1 MATPTYT
8 PIESKTLGSS
18 ASSVTFTSIPSTY
31 TDLVLIVNGGTS
43 SGSNSLYMRFN
54 NDSTSIYSTTYMYG
68 NGSSATPGRLTTR
81 DAAAIG
87 YFVAPGTGNEFNSI
101 VHIQN
106 YANTNVYKTVL
117 DRANSTS
124 GTYPGAEA
132 SVSLWRST
140 AAINRIDVL
149 ISSNTINAGTTLTLY
164 GISNAGDDSPK
175 ANGGDVYSDASYW
188 YHVFPM
194 SANFVP
200 NQSLTAD
207 ILCIAGGGGGGGDN
221 LGNSGGGGGAGGLLA
236 FSSQSLTAT
245 NYTVVV
251 GGGGRGNLPSG
262 GARGNTGG
270 DSRFGA
276 LTVALGGGGGG
287 TQGGT
292 NSGGNG
298 GNGGGGTYNGGGGG
312 SGSQGNNGGSGSTT
326 DGGSGGGGGAG
337 AAGGNGNSTG
347 PYYSGDG
354 GIGTSTYSSWG
365 LATATGENISG
376 TVYYA
381 GGGGG
386 GTNNGHAKPGGLGGG
401 GGDGFYNVKVARAG
415 LPATG
420 GGGSG
425 GGGGGAGSTNG
436 GSGVVIVRYLKA

>member
-43 SGSNSLYMRFN
+43 SGSNALYMRFN

-68 NGSSATPGRLTTR
+68 NGSSTAPGRLTTR

-87 YFVAPGTGNEFNSI
+87 YYVEPGTGNEFNSI

-117 DRANSTS
+117 DRANSTA

-149 ISSNTINAGTTLTLY
+149 ISSNTINAGTTFTLY
-164 GISNAGDDSPK
+164 GIANAAIGAPK
-175 ANGGDVYSDASYW
+175 ATGGTITYDNTYYYHTFGASGT
-188 YHVFPM
+188 FTPQ
-194 SANFVP
+194 
-200 NQSLTAD
+200 QSLTAD
-207 ILCIAGGGGGGGDN
+207 ILVVAGGGGGGGA
-221 LGNSGGGGGAGGLLA
+221 GSSGTDGAGGGGAGGLLGFA
-236 FSSQSLTAT
+236 SQSLTAT
-245 NYTVVV
+245 GYTVTV
-251 GGGGRGNLPSG
+251 GSG
-262 GARGNTGG
+262 GAGVTNSSSRGATGG
-270 DSRFGA
+270 DSQFGA
-276 LTVALGGGGGG
+276 LTLVKGGGGGG
-287 TQGGT
+287 SDGTTTGATGGSGGGAGYNGTGGSPTSGQG
-292 NSGGNG
+292 NSGG
-298 GNGGGGTYNGGGGG
+298 TT
-312 SGSQGNNGGSGSTT
+312 SNNTP
-326 DGGSGGGGGAG
+326 GGGGGAG
-337 AAGGNGNSTG
+337 AAGSAGATASDGGNGG
-347 PYYSGDG
+347 VGV
-354 GIGTSTYSSWG
+354 STYSSYG
-365 LATATGENISG
+365 LVTGTGENVSG

-386 GTNNGHAKPGGLGGG
+386 ASDASAGVAGTGGFGGGGLGMYRGSSP
-401 GGDGFYNVKVARAG
+401 AASG
-415 LPATG
+415 LVNT
-420 GGGSG
+420 G
-425 GGGGGAGSTNG
+425 GGGGGAGAGNKTSGNG